1 LLAHAIDSA
10 TKRKAAILREVLRRM
25 QNVYESW
32 DAWSGRADT
41 KRAYVIVMTPGAAIV
56 SVVFFCC
63 WRVVS
68 RAAESRDRRPR
79 HPRSDTRAD
88 DLRPSTR
95 RLFPHAR

>member
-56 SVVFFCC
+56 SMVFFVAGA
-63 WRVVS
+63 WFLGLLSLGIAVLGIRV
-68 RAAESRDRRPR
+68 
-79 HPRSDTRAD
+79 
-88 DLRPSTR
+88 LTR
-95 RLFPHAR
+95 RRTT

>member
-41 KRAYVIVMTPGAAIV
+41 KRAYFVAGAWFLGLLSLGIAVLGI
-56 SVVFFCC
+56 
-63 WRVVS
+63 RVL
-68 RAAESRDRRPR
+68 ARRR
-79 HPRSDTRAD
+79 T
-88 DLRPSTR
+88 T
-95 RLFPHAR
+95 